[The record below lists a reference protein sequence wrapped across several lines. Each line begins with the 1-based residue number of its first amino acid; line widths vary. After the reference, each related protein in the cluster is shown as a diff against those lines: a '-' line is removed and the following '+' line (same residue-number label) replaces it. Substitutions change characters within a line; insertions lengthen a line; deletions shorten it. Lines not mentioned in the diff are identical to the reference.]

1 MWRPGQWSTPTG
13 NTPTNSPPPGALPYH
28 HQQSPLF
35 NNRPYSPSPL
45 PGGIGTSGRRA
56 QLTPRA
62 SSLSLASNT
71 ASATGSPASLR
82 GQHNVSSGSGGA
94 GKRAVS
100 GGPRPAGVRH
110 PLDVLEEILD
120 AQVKPL
126 VEEEEDVIGNGSSWE
141 PEVEDAEGIEF
152 GEGGL
157 EEFLKCEEGREVQA
171 REIKSRA
178 RAYSA
183 HSIDEYER
191 EKGKF
196 QDLHR
201 SIKSCD
207 EVLKSVESY
216 LYSFQTDLG
225 VVSAEIETLQDRS
238 TMLNK
243 RLENRRGV
251 EKLLGPVVEAVALS
265 PNVVKR
271 IIDGDVNDS
280 WVRSLQEVDT
290 KMKAIAALD
299 STKVKATKD
308 VKPELDRLEHKAIER
323 VRDFFVARIKAIRV
337 PGANAQV
344 IQQSGF
350 LRYKALFQFMANHH
364 VQLADEIGQAYINT
378 MRWYY
383 LSHFTRYHRSL
394 EKLRLHVM
402 DKHDVVGQEEPAR
415 RSMPLT
421 HARSNTQ
428 TNILD
433 NLIPSLKSSAHP
445 SYDAFNI
452 GRRIDTLKNRTA
464 PILTASQAEED
475 RTPHYPEIP
484 FRHFNTALIENVSS
498 EYSFITEFFSH
509 KTYDQA
515 STVFHQIFDPT
526 FALGRTFTKS
536 LIDSTLDCLGVLL
549 CVRLNQYSAFE
560 MQKRRIPAAD
570 AYINATNMLLWP
582 RFQIIMDAHCE
593 SLRRST
599 TSTSGRGGVGVGGGP
614 STKQQSTAPH
624 FLTQRFSGFM
634 NGILTL
640 SAEAGDDEPVA
651 NSLGRLR
658 SDFEAFLTKLSAA
671 VTDAKKRERF
681 LFNNYSLV
689 LAVIGDTEGKMAS
702 EQKAHFEM
710 LKKAFGSGGGS

>member
-1 MWRPGQWSTPTG
+1 MWRPGQWSTPAG
-13 NTPTNSPPPGALPYH
+13 NTPTNSPPPGALPHH
-28 HQQSPLF
+28 HQQNPPFS
-35 NNRPYSPSPL
+35 NRPYSPSPL
-45 PGGIGTSGRRA
+45 PGGIGAGGRRP

-62 SSLSLASNT
+62 SSLSLASG
-71 ASATGSPASLR
+71 ASSSTTGLPASLR
-82 GQHNVSSGSGGA
+82 GQHGVGGGGGV

-100 GGPRPAGVRH
+100 GGPQPAGIRH
-110 PLDVLEEILD
+110 PLDVLEEILGT
-120 AQVKPL
+120 QVKPL
-126 VEEEEDVIGNGSSWE
+126 VEEDGSVDGNGASWE

-171 REIKSRA
+171 REIKRRA

-183 HSIDEYER
+183 HSVDEYER

-201 SIKSCD
+201 SIKACD
-207 EVLKSVESY
+207 EVLESVESY

-225 VVSAEIETLQDRS
+225 VVSAEIETLQNRS

-251 EKLLGPVVEAVALS
+251 EKLLGPVVEDVALS

-280 WVRSLQEVDT
+280 WVRSLQVVDA

-299 STKVKATKD
+299 ATKVKATKD
-308 VKPELDRLEHKAIER
+308 VKPELERLELKAIER

-337 PGANAQV
+337 PGANVQA

-350 LRYKALFQFMANHH
+350 LRYKALFQFMASHH
-364 VQLADEIGQAYINT
+364 VQLADEIGQAYVNT

-383 LSHFTRYHRSL
+383 LSHFTRYHKSL

-402 DKHDVVGQEEPAR
+402 DKHDVVGQEEPTR
-415 RSMPLT
+415 R
-421 HARSNTQ
+421 N
-428 TNILD
+428 NI
-433 NLIPSLKSSAHP
+433 IPSLKPSAP
-445 SYDAFNI
+445 LSYDTFNI

-464 PILTASQAEED
+464 PILTANQAEED
-475 RTPHYPEIP
+475 RTSHYPEIP
-484 FRHFNTALIENVSS
+484 FRHFNVALTENAST

-515 STVFHQIFDPT
+515 SIMFHQIFDPT
-526 FALGRTFTKS
+526 FTLGQTFTKS

-593 SLRRST
+593 SLRRTANST
-599 TSTSGRGGVGVGGGP
+599 PGRGGVGGVGGGL
-614 STKQQSTAPH
+614 SAKQQSTAPH
-624 FLTQRFSGFM
+624 FLTQRFAGFM

-671 VTDAKKRERF
+671 LTDAKKRERF

-702 EQKAHFEM
+702 EQKTHFEM
-710 LKKAFGSGGGS
+710 LKKAFGSGGS

>member
-1 MWRPGQWSTPTG
+1 MWRPGQWSTPAG
-13 NTPTNSPPPGALPYH
+13 NTPTNTPPPGALPHHH
-28 HQQSPLF
+28 HQNPHF

-45 PGGIGTSGRRA
+45 PGGIGTSSRRP

-62 SSLSLASNT
+62 SSLSLASGAGTST
-71 ASATGSPASLR
+71 AGSPASLR
-82 GQHNVSSGSGGA
+82 GQHNIGGSGGGGA

-100 GGPRPAGVRH
+100 GGPPSAGVRH
-110 PLDVLEEILD
+110 PLDVLEEILG
-120 AQVKPL
+120 AQVKLL
-126 VEEEEDVIGNGSSWE
+126 VEEEEDAIGDGGSWE

-201 SIKSCD
+201 SIKACD
-207 EVLKSVESY
+207 EVLRSVESY

-225 VVSAEIETLQDRS
+225 VVSAEIETLQNRS
-238 TMLNK
+238 TMLNR

-251 EKLLGPVVEAVALS
+251 EKLLGPVVEDVALS

-280 WVRSLQEVDT
+280 WMKGLQEVDA
-290 KMKAIAALD
+290 KMKAIATLD
-299 STKVKATKD
+299 TKKVRATKD
-308 VKPELDRLEHKAIER
+308 VKPELERLEHKAIER

-364 VQLADEIGQAYINT
+364 VQLADEIGQAYTNT

-383 LSHFTRYHRSL
+383 LSHFTRYHKSL

-402 DKHDVVGQEEPAR
+402 DRHDVVGQEEPAR
-415 RSMPLT
+415 R
-421 HARSNTQ
+421 H
-428 TNILD
+428 
-433 NLIPSLKSSAHP
+433 NLIPSLKSSVPP

-475 RTPHYPEIP
+475 RTYHYPEIP
-484 FRHFNTALIENVSS
+484 FRHFNAALIENASS

-515 STVFHQIFDPT
+515 STMFHQIFDST
-526 FALGRTFTKS
+526 FTLGQTFTKS

-582 RFQIIMDAHCE
+582 RFQITMDVHCE
-593 SLRRST
+593 SLRRTT
-599 TSTSGRGGVGVGGGP
+599 TSTGRGGAGGVGGGL
-614 STKQQSTAPH
+614 SAKQQSTAPH
-624 FLTQRFSGFM
+624 FLTQRFAGFM

-640 SAEAGDDEPVA
+640 SAEAGDDEPVS

-702 EQKAHFEM
+702 EQKTHFEM
-710 LKKAFGSGGGS
+710 LRKAFGSGGS

>member
-1 MWRPGQWSTPTG
+1 MWRPGQWSTPAG
-13 NTPTNSPPPGALPYH
+13 NTPTNSPPPGALPH
-28 HQQSPLF
+28 HQQNPLF

-45 PGGIGTSGRRA
+45 PGGIGASGRRP
-56 QLTPRA
+56 QPTPRA
-62 SSLSLASNT
+62 SSLSLGPGAGT
-71 ASATGSPASLR
+71 SATGLSASLR
-82 GQHNVSSGSGGA
+82 SQHNISGGGGV

-100 GGPRPAGVRH
+100 GGPPPAGIRH
-110 PLDVLEEILD
+110 PLDVLEEILG

-126 VEEEEDVIGNGSSWE
+126 VEEEGDLDRNGGSWE

-157 EEFLKCEEGREVQA
+157 EEFLKCEEVKEVRA

-183 HSIDEYER
+183 HSVDEYER

-201 SIKSCD
+201 SIKACD

-225 VVSAEIETLQDRS
+225 VVSAEIETLQNRS

-251 EKLLGPVVEAVALS
+251 EKLLGPVVEDVALS

-271 IIDGDVNDS
+271 IIDGDVNDI
-280 WVRSLQEVDT
+280 WVRSLQEVDS

-299 STKVKATKD
+299 ATKVKATKD
-308 VKPELDRLEHKAIER
+308 VKPELERLEHKAIER
-323 VRDFFVARIKAIRV
+323 VRDFFVTRIKAIRV

-383 LSHFTRYHRSL
+383 LSHFTRYHKSL
-394 EKLRLHVM
+394 EKLKLHVM

-415 RSMPLT
+415 R
-421 HARSNTQ
+421 N
-428 TNILD
+428 
-433 NLIPSLKSSAHP
+433 NLISSLKSSAPP

-464 PILTASQAEED
+464 PVLTASQAEEG
-475 RTPHYPEIP
+475 RTAHYPEVP
-484 FRHFNTALIENVSS
+484 FRHFNAALTENASS

-515 STVFHQIFDPT
+515 SAMFHQIFDPT
-526 FALGRTFTKS
+526 FTLGQTFTKS

-593 SLRRST
+593 SLRRTS
-599 TSTSGRGGVGVGGGP
+599 TSTSGRGGVSSVGGGL
-614 STKQQSTAPH
+614 SAKQQGTAPH
-624 FLTQRFSGFM
+624 FLTQRFAGFM

-671 VTDAKKRERF
+671 ITDAKKRERF

-689 LAVIGDTEGKMAS
+689 LAVIGDTEGKMAL

-710 LKKAFGSGGGS
+710 LKKAFGSGGS

>member
-13 NTPTNSPPPGALPYH
+13 NTPTNSPPPGNLPHH
-28 HQQSPLF
+28 HQQNPLF
-35 NNRPYSPSPL
+35 SNRPYSPSPL
-45 PGGIGTSGRRA
+45 PGGIGASGRRP

-62 SSLSLASNT
+62 SLPSLASGPGSST
-71 ASATGSPASLR
+71 TGLPASSR
-82 GQHNVSSGSGGA
+82 GQHGVGSGGV
-94 GKRAVS
+94 GRRVVS
-100 GGPRPAGVRH
+100 GGPPPTGVRH
-110 PLDVLEEILD
+110 PLDVLEEILGV
-120 AQVKPL
+120 QVKPL
-126 VEEEEDVIGNGSSWE
+126 VEEEGCVDGNGAAWE
-141 PEVEDAEGIEF
+141 PGVEDAEGIEF

-183 HSIDEYER
+183 HSVDEYER

-201 SIKSCD
+201 SIKACD

-225 VVSAEIETLQDRS
+225 VVSAEIETLQNRS

-251 EKLLGPVVEAVALS
+251 EKLLGPVVEDVALS

-280 WVRSLQEVDT
+280 WVRSLQEVDV

-299 STKVKATKD
+299 ATKVKATKD
-308 VKPELDRLEHKAIER
+308 VKPELERLEHKAIER

-337 PGANAQV
+337 PGANAQA

-383 LSHFTRYHRSL
+383 LSHFTRYHKSL
-394 EKLRLHVM
+394 EKLKLHVM
-402 DKHDVVGQEEPAR
+402 DKHDVVGQVEPTR
-415 RSMPLT
+415 R
-421 HARSNTQ
+421 N
-428 TNILD
+428 NI
-433 NLIPSLKSSAHP
+433 IPSLKSSAP
-445 SYDAFNI
+445 LSYDTFNI

-464 PILTASQAEED
+464 PILTANQAEED
-475 RTPHYPEIP
+475 RTSHYPEIP
-484 FRHFNTALIENVSS
+484 FRHFNVALTENASA

-515 STVFHQIFDPT
+515 SIMFHQIFDPT
-526 FALGRTFTKS
+526 FILGQTFTKS

-593 SLRRST
+593 SLRRTT
-599 TSTSGRGGVGVGGGP
+599 TSNPGRGGVGGVGGGL
-614 STKQQSTAPH
+614 SVKQQSTAPH
-624 FLTQRFSGFM
+624 FLTQRFAGFM
-634 NGILTL
+634 NAILTL

-702 EQKAHFEM
+702 EQKTHFEM
-710 LKKAFGSGGGS
+710 LKKAFGSGGS

>member
-13 NTPTNSPPPGALPYH
+13 NIPTSSPPPGALPL
-28 HQQSPLF
+28 HQRDPFF
-35 NNRPYSPSPL
+35 NNRPYSLSPL
-45 PGGIGTSGRRA
+45 PGGIGVGGRRP

-62 SSLSLASNT
+62 SSLSLASSNNAST
-71 ASATGSPASLR
+71 ASLPASLR
-82 GQHNVSSGSGGA
+82 GQHNISGGGGV

-100 GGPRPAGVRH
+100 GGPPPAGIRH
-110 PLDVLEEILD
+110 PLDVLEEILG

-126 VEEEEDVIGNGSSWE
+126 IEEEEDMDGNGRSWE
-141 PEVEDAEGIEF
+141 PEVEDAQGIDF

-157 EEFLKCEEGREVQA
+157 EEFLKVEEGREIQA

-183 HSIDEYER
+183 HSVDEYER

-201 SIKSCD
+201 SIKACD

-225 VVSAEIETLQDRS
+225 VVSAEIETLQNRS
-238 TMLNK
+238 AMLN
-243 RLENRRGV
+243 RRIENRRGV
-251 EKLLGPVVEAVALS
+251 EKLLGPVVEDVALS
-265 PNVVKR
+265 PNVIKR
-271 IIDGDVNDS
+271 IIGGDVNDS
-280 WVRSLQEVDT
+280 WVKSLQEVDV

-299 STKVKATKD
+299 ATKVKATQN
-308 VKPELDRLEHKAIER
+308 VRPELERLEHKAIER

-383 LSHFTRYHRSL
+383 LNHFTRYHKSL
-394 EKLRLHVM
+394 EKLKLHVM
-402 DKHDVVGQEEPAR
+402 DKHDVVGQEEPVR
-415 RSMPLT
+415 RSMFPSHPRVKT
-421 HARSNTQ
+421 P
-428 TNILD
+428 TNIID
-433 NLIPSLKSSAHP
+433 NLIPSLKSSAPP

-464 PILTASQAEED
+464 PILTANQAEED

-484 FRHFNTALIENVSS
+484 FRHFNAALVENASS

-515 STVFHQIFDPT
+515 STMFHQIFDPA
-526 FALGRTFTKS
+526 FALGQTFTKS

-582 RFQIIMDAHCE
+582 RFQIIIDAHCE
-593 SLRRST
+593 SLRRAT
-599 TSTSGRGGVGVGGGP
+599 TSASSRGGVGGAGGG
-614 STKQQSTAPH
+614 SSAKQQSTAPH
-624 FLTQRFSGFM
+624 FLTQRFAGFM

-689 LAVIGDTEGKMAS
+689 LTIIGDTEGKMAS
-702 EQKAHFEM
+702 EQRTHFEA
-710 LKKAFGSGGGS
+710 LKKAFGSGGG